1 MNRFLR
7 ASVKLISR
15 HGRNVT
21 FVSVQ
26 EGTYDPVTA
35 TVVNTETRTIVKA
48 FKESVKVT
56 QYNYPNL
63 IDKEVFRFH
72 VAGSSLTTVPQV
84 QDKILDGTDEYII
97 VERMQHDALGET
109 VLHVLTAVKN

>member
-1 MNRFLR
+1 MNRFLKG
-7 ASVKLISR
+7 AVKLIAR
-15 HGRNVT
+15 HGKDVS

-26 EGTYDPVTA
+26 EGNYDPA
-35 TVVNTETRTIVKA
+35 TGTVLNTETTTVAKA
-48 FKESVKVT
+48 FKESVKVN

-72 VAGSSLTTVPQV
+72 VAASSLTSTPQV
-84 QDKILDGTDEYII
+84 QDRIIDGTDEYVI